1 VRTRPVLFGLLV
13 VLVVLGCASAAIFTL
28 TAGGLRSNQDKQL
41 TARADEAAAEL
52 VTAPAGAFTAQP
64 PPAPLD
70 PAVDDDI
77 FTIVV
82 AADGTPLRWTGGT
95 DPRIPAAVLARAP
108 DDATIEVDGVPTRV
122 HVEAWHRPDLGL
134 GGYIAAAQPIR
145 RRQSDL
151 TGVVVVLVIASV
163 ITLIAA
169 SGGLWL
175 ASRRLQAAHR
185 KTADALAGQQ
195 RFAADASHELRTP
208 LTTVLN
214 NASFLRAH
222 PDARPDDRDSA
233 IADIEAEA
241 GRMSRLVG
249 DLLTLARAD
258 GGATLS
264 PSPVDIGALA
274 HDVCRQAGAQH
285 PARHIQCAAGRTVL
299 HADGDALTQLLWI
312 LIDNAVR
319 HTADGGTVWVS
330 VTPYGPYSAIIA
342 VADDGDGLEPG
353 SETRIFDRFYQAD
366 PARKHGG
373 AGLGLSI
380 AQWITQAHRGLIR
393 ATNNERGG
401 ATFTAV
407 ISSIS

>member
-1 VRTRPVLFGLLV
+1 VRTRAILFGLLV
-13 VLVVLGCASAAIFTL
+13 VLSVLGCASAAIFTL
-28 TAGGLRSNQDKQL
+28 TAGGLRTSQDKQL
-41 TARADEAAAEL
+41 TARTDEAAAEL
-52 VTAPAGAFTAQP
+52 VTAPAGAFTAAP
-64 PPAPLD
+64 PAAPLD
-70 PAVDDDI
+70 PSVDNDI
-77 FTIVV
+77 FTIVL
-82 AADGTPLRWTGGT
+82 AGDGTPLRWTGGV
-95 DPRIPAAVLARAP
+95 DPRLPADVLARAP
-108 DDATIEVDGVPTRV
+108 INATVSIDGVATRV

-134 GGYIAAAQPIR
+134 AGYVAAAQPIR

-151 TGVVVVLVIASV
+151 DGVAAVLVIASI
-163 ITLIAA
+163 ITIVAA

-185 KTADALAGQQ
+185 RTEDALAGQQ

-222 PDARPDDRDSA
+222 PDARPEDRSAA

-258 GGATLS
+258 GGATLT
-264 PSPVDIGALA
+264 PATVDVGALA
-274 HDVCRQAGAQH
+274 RDVCRQAGAQH
-285 PARHIQCAAGRTVL
+285 PARHIHCRAGRTIL
-299 HADGDALTQLLWI
+299 RADGDALTQLLWI
-312 LIDNAVR
+312 LIGNAAR
-319 HTADGGTVWVS
+319 HTADGGNVWVS
-330 VTPYGPYSAIIA
+330 VTPHGPYSAIVV

-353 SETRIFDRFYQAD
+353 TEARIFDRFYQAD

-380 AQWITQAHRGLIR
+380 AQWITGAHRGLIR
-393 ATNNERGG
+393 AVNNDRGG